1 MLAPVGKRHPVRVL
15 VVDDHRNTRESIAIG
30 LMHFGYQSDLA
41 GSAIEAMS
49 RLEER
54 RYQWLI
60 CDVRMPGTNGVQ
72 LAVDARK
79 RDAELGVV
87 LMTAYDV
94 SPEER
99 CTIEAI
105 DGVVVIKPVTAETL
119 ADLCAARVHGAAD
132 K

>member
-1 MLAPVGKRHPVRVL
+1 MRVL

-30 LMHFGYQSDLA
+30 LTHFGYESDVA

-79 RDAELGVV
+79 RDTELGVV

-105 DGVVVIKPVTAETL
+105 DGVLVIKPVTAETL